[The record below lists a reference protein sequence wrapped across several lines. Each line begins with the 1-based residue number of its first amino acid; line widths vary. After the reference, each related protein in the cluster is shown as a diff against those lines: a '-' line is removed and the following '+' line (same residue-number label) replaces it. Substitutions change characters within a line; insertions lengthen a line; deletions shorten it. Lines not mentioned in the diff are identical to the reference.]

1 MNVCFLVAALILS
14 FCSGSHAA
22 DPVLR
27 IGVDAPYPPFAYTD
41 PATGKL
47 TGFDYDIAEAVCRK
61 IGRQCDI
68 QVVPF
73 DEIIP
78 RIVEGKLDIGVAG
91 MARKPEREKLVLFS
105 EKYFRSS
112 SIFIEIPGSNVVGRE
127 GLKGK
132 KIGVQNKTTQED
144 YLRETYGDV
153 AEVVTFTGFEDI
165 MKALIARQLD
175 IAFIDGLPG
184 YHYLKSEAGQGLD
197 IAGEPVKLGSASCI
211 VLHPSLVKERDAINQ
226 AILDLRSSGE
236 YDTINRKYFEF
247 NIY

>member
-1 MNVCFLVAALILS
+1 MKAFALSLSLVLTFCMPSLAAEQILR
-14 FCSGSHAA
+14 
-22 DPVLR
+22 V
-27 IGVDAPYPPFAYTD
+27 GVDAPYPPFAYHD

-47 TGFDYDIAEAVCRK
+47 TGFDVDIAEAVCRG

-73 DEIIP
+73 DRIIP
-78 RIVEGKLDIGVAG
+78 SIVEGGLDIGVAG
-91 MARKPEREKLVLFS
+91 MAKKPEREKLVLFS

-112 SIFIEIPGSNVVGRE
+112 SIFIEIPGTNTVSKE

-132 KIGVQNKTTQED
+132 RIAVQNQTTQED

-153 AEVVTFTGFEDI
+153 AEIVTYTSFEDL
-165 MKALIARQLD
+165 MTALRENKVN

-184 YHYLKSEAGQGLD
+184 YHYLKSEKGQGLD
-197 IAGEPVKLGSASCI
+197 LVGEPVKLGSGSCI
-211 VLHPSLVKERDAINQ
+211 VLHKSLVKERDAINQ

-236 YDTINRKYFEF
+236 YDKINRKYFEF